1 LLCKSTSGI
10 KIVTNNTK
18 VMTKNIFNEIK
29 PYYKLLHTNTKTEK
43 TFVFML
49 KRGIVLQ
56 HVYTHV
62 LNG

>member
-1 LLCKSTSGI
+1 
-10 KIVTNNTK
+10 
-18 VMTKNIFNEIK
+18 MTKNIFNEIK